1 MPYFD
6 IILNLPNFTIVK
18 TSGYNPILHD
28 ICWHGDAR
36 CPHCDS
42 RNLRKKDRF
51 VRVISHESVGLR
63 KVLLRL
69 SVYKYRCRDCG
80 KYFRQRFEGILPW
93 QRSTEAHKKQVY
105 HQHSQGISRK
115 DLSRNIGKSDSTVAR
130 WYDRV
135 YDLENRKL
143 LSLRLPTVLGIDEH
157 SFSRRKKQYATT
169 FCDLQRHRIF
179 DVALGKSRV
188 SLQDYMDGLKG
199 KNKVRVVCMDLSE
212 TYRSIARNAFP
223 NALIVAD
230 RFHVVRLALHHLL
243 KTCQAIDPEL
253 KWSRGVSRLLRK
265 HSKNLRSWQAE
276 RLQDYF
282 VHQPAV
288 AEIYR
293 FKEQLMWVLLRKN
306 QTKTQC
312 KRVIPKFLDMIKL
325 LRNSGFEDCQKLGKT
340 LQSWSEE
347 IGRMWRFSKSN
358 GITEGFHRKMKLIQ
372 RRAFGFRN
380 FENYRRRVRV
390 LCA

>member
-1 MPYFD
+1 MPCFD
-6 IILNLPNFTIVK
+6 IILNLPHFTIVK
-18 TSGYNPILHD
+18 TSGYNPIVHD
-28 ICWHGDAR
+28 VFWHGTPR
-36 CPHCDS
+36 CLHCES
-42 RNLRKKDRF
+42 YHLRKKDRF
-51 VRVISHESVGLR
+51 ERVISHESVGLR

-69 SVYKYRCRDCG
+69 SVYKYHCRDCD
-80 KYFRQRFEGILPW
+80 KYFRQRFEGIMPW
-93 QRSTEAHKKQVY
+93 QRGTEAHKKQVY
-105 HQHSQGISRK
+105 HQHTQGISRK

-130 WYDRV
+130 WYDHV

-157 SFSRRKKQYATT
+157 SFARRKRQYATT

-179 DVALGKSRV
+179 DVALGKSGA

-199 KNKVRVVCMDLSE
+199 KNNVRVVCMDLSE
-212 TYRSIARNAFP
+212 TYRSIARKAFP
-223 NALIVAD
+223 QALIVAD

-253 KWSRGVSRLLRK
+253 KWSRGVNRLLRK
-265 HSKNLRSWQAE
+265 HEKNLRPWQAE
-276 RLQDYF
+276 RLKNYLAS
-282 VHQPAV
+282 QPAV

-293 FKEQLMWVLLRKN
+293 FKEQLMWVLLRKK
-306 QTKTQC
+306 QTKKQC
-312 KRVIPKFLDMIKL
+312 KKLIPKFLNMIKL
-325 LRNSGFEDCQKLGKT
+325 LKNSGFENCQKLGKT
-340 LQSWSEE
+340 LDNWSEE

-390 LCA
+390 VCA